1 MRARQLF
8 RLTASA
14 RGFVFM
20 GICVAVVFEL
30 RETDD
35 SARQG
40 LLGLVGLAVIWSLAQ
55 LAAWKPRWGAPYSP
69 VVVAVL
75 VGSVLGLTL
84 EGPGSLAAALTVPPF
99 AAALH
104 SGLSG
109 LVRAV
114 AAQTVAV
121 VVLGR
126 LTSTLDAD
134 AAVDIIMWT
143 VAAIGLGLIADF
155 VRSTLGRV
163 PDELAPYLDAQNL
176 LRDLIALSSGLSSGL
191 DVNTLGGEIL
201 SAVRDEVPTSAL
213 ALYVPSGDSLVPVI
227 TTVQPDQSLGTTE
240 HQMASEAWL
249 RSEVVVSER
258 FFAFRIGERAMVGGL
273 LSDHIDPEGMDLP
286 GTIGGLRASLQSRA
300 VQLDTALLFA
310 KFRDSATADER
321 HRLAR
326 EMHDGVAQEI
336 ASLGY
341 LVDALA
347 ARPADDKQAAQLELL
362 RTRITGI
369 VAEVRRSVLTLRTSI
384 GENESLGAAISSVAR
399 HLNERSGVPIQV
411 TLDEHTGRLRQE
423 VEAELF
429 RIAQEAMNNAIKHA
443 QATVI
448 DVHCRV
454 HSPSA
459 TVTVSDDGRGLQEAR
474 DDSHGLQI
482 MHERARLV
490 GARLSIEENSRG
502 GVTVR
507 VEIAD
512 ASRTSSATAGS
523 PERVGT

>member
-14 RGFVFM
+14 RGFVFV
-20 GICVAVVFEL
+20 GICVGVVFEVQKD
-30 RETDD
+30 EGA
-35 SARQG
+35 ARLG
-40 LLGLVGLAVIWSLAQ
+40 LLGLLGLAVVWALAQ
-55 LAAWKPRWGAPYSP
+55 LAAWRPRWGAPFTP
-69 VVVAVL
+69 VVEALL
-75 VGSVLGLTL
+75 VGAVLGLTL
-84 EGPGSLAAALTVPPF
+84 GVSPDRPSSLLAALAVPPF

-104 SGLSG
+104 GGLTG
-109 LVRAV
+109 VVRALG
-114 AAQTVAV
+114 AQS
-121 VVLGR
+121 VVLVVLAR
-126 LTSTLDAD
+126 VTDTLRAD
-134 AAVDIIMWT
+134 AAVDIVTWT
-143 VAAIGLGLIADF
+143 VVGIGLGLIADF
-155 VRSTLGRV
+155 VRSTLGQV

-176 LRDLIALSSGLSSGL
+176 LRELIALSSGLSSGL

-213 ALYVPSGDSLVPVI
+213 ALYVPGGDSLVPVI
-227 TTVQPDQSLGTTE
+227 TKSVQPDQSLGTAE
-240 HQMASEAWL
+240 HQLASEAWL
-249 RSEVVVSER
+249 RSDVVVADR
-258 FFAFRIGERAMVGGL
+258 FFAFRIGERAMVSGL
-273 LSDHIDPEGMDLP
+273 LSDHIDPESMDLP
-286 GTIGGLRASLQSRA
+286 GTIGGLRATLQARA

-321 HRLAR
+321 QRLAR

-347 ARPADDKQAAQLELL
+347 ARPANEKQAEQLETL

-443 QATVI
+443 EATVI

-454 HSPSA
+454 HAPGA
-459 TVTVSDDGRGLQEAR
+459 TLTVSDDGRGLQEAR

-482 MHERARLV
+482 MRERARLV
-490 GARLSIEENSRG
+490 GAKLSIEENSRG
-502 GVTVR
+502 GVTVH
-507 VEIAD
+507 VEISD
-512 ASRTSSATAGS
+512 AGRKSSAAA
-523 PERVGT
+523 